1 MLCRTLFLVK
11 SQHCSLGVLFS
22 CCRQAGFGI
31 SYTFKEKE
39 SDPFMWHLQAWKES
53 SIWYYRRLFELS
65 NALVLAALL
74 HPHILPAGI
83 FSPKSL
89 CGPTKRGLVARESRV
104 FRSNFRKSSILVRFQ
119 GSVSSLPNMSP
130 LYSIGTITA
139 ADNGLG
145 DNECALAI
153 GLNPRKTSDTATWA
167 GVWDA
172 AVQGTELCA
181 KNGSPGIVDTF
192 GRSAT
197 WTRICYSLTTPSA
210 RLAFELVK
218 AKTQVD

>member
-1 MLCRTLFLVK
+1 M
-11 SQHCSLGVLFS
+11 
-22 CCRQAGFGI
+22 
-31 SYTFKEKE
+31 
-39 SDPFMWHLQAWKES
+39 
-53 SIWYYRRLFELS
+53 
-65 NALVLAALL
+65 
-74 HPHILPAGI
+74 
-83 FSPKSL
+83 
-89 CGPTKRGLVARESRV
+89 
-104 FRSNFRKSSILVRFQ
+104 FRSNFRKSSILVRLQ

-167 GVWDA
+167 EVWDA

-197 WTRICYSLTTPSA
+197 
-210 RLAFELVK
+210 
-218 AKTQVD
+218 